1 MKPAMLTNEY
11 KRASC
16 LCEWFAWRSVG
27 SRSGHTV
34 GGMCMQP
41 AGVATKDHLSLSDRH
56 AGVCKR
62 ERSLDGRSAAA
73 VKELGMT
80 LGGEPEQDR
89 R

>member
-1 MKPAMLTNEY
+1 MLLTD
-11 KRASC
+11 S
-16 LCEWFAWRSVG
+16 
-27 SRSGHTV
+27 
-34 GGMCMQP
+34 
-41 AGVATKDHLSLSDRH
+41 H

-80 LGGEPEQDR
+80 LGGEPEDDR